1 MDENNIQNNKKE
13 LNNEEKF
20 YPNTNTQNKQ
30 RELIVEQKNLNKQ
43 DEIAIEQNVNK
54 EQNNITDEKNE
65 MSSNNMN
72 NNKNIDNNNP
82 VVKHKKCVPLEIYQ
96 KVYNDKQRLLEQ
108 LEIINNKLQSQMP
121 DDKINLISSLQN
133 KLKIVEKSNKSL
145 ENIVIKQEKNVI
157 NLKSKLAKCEKLLNI
172 KSKELLEKDNII
184 NDLNEKVEEL
194 IEINKNMK
202 NNIKIN
208 EKNEYIK
215 MNDIINN
222 LKNEL
227 EINQKKSELQ
237 INKYNNLQMRYLK
250 LVNKNKKSENE
261 FLLKLSKEHL
271 LSKSKNPFEYLQ
283 MKTMGNTNEV
293 INNQNNK
300 INNDI
305 NLNLPKIFDNNLS
318 ISINNENN
326 NYSLKNKIINEKK
339 HFKTIDNNK

>member
-1 MDENNIQNNKKE
+1 M
-13 LNNEEKF
+13 
-20 YPNTNTQNKQ
+20 T
-30 RELIVEQKNLNKQ
+30 
-43 DEIAIEQNVNK
+43 
-54 EQNNITDEKNE
+54 
-65 MSSNNMN
+65 
-72 NNKNIDNNNP
+72 
-82 VVKHKKCVPLEIYQ
+82 HKKCVPLEIYQ
-96 KVYNDKQRLLEQ
+96 KVFNDKQKLIEQ
-108 LEIINNKLQSQMP
+108 LEIINNKIQTQMP

-145 ENIVIKQEKNVI
+145 ENILIKQEKSI
-157 NLKSKLAKCEKLLNI
+157 ISLKSKLAKCEKLLNT
-172 KSKELLEKDNII
+172 KSKELLVKEKIG
-184 NDLNEKVEEL
+184 EL
-194 IEINKNMK
+194 IETNKNIK

-227 EINQKKSELQ
+227 EIRQKKSELQ
-237 INKYNNLQMRYLK
+237 NNKYNNLQMRYLK

-271 LSKSKNPFEYLQ
+271 LNKSKNPYEYLQ

-339 HFKTIDNNK
+339 HFNTIDNNK

>member
-1 MDENNIQNNKKE
+1 M
-13 LNNEEKF
+13 
-20 YPNTNTQNKQ
+20 T
-30 RELIVEQKNLNKQ
+30 
-43 DEIAIEQNVNK
+43 
-54 EQNNITDEKNE
+54 
-65 MSSNNMN
+65 
-72 NNKNIDNNNP
+72 
-82 VVKHKKCVPLEIYQ
+82 HKKCVPLEIYQ
-96 KVYNDKQRLLEQ
+96 KVFNDKQKLIEQ
-108 LEIINNKLQSQMP
+108 LEIINNKIQTQMP

-145 ENIVIKQEKNVI
+145 ENILIKQEKSI
-157 NLKSKLAKCEKLLNI
+157 ISLKSKLAKCEKLLNT
-172 KSKELLEKDNII
+172 KSKELLVKENII
-184 NDLNEKVEEL
+184 SDLKEKIGEL
-194 IEINKNMK
+194 IETNKNIK

-227 EINQKKSELQ
+227 EIKQKKSELQ

-271 LSKSKNPFEYLQ
+271 LSKSKNPYEYLQ
-283 MKTMGNTNEV
+283 TKTMGNTNEV

>member
-1 MDENNIQNNKKE
+1 M
-13 LNNEEKF
+13 
-20 YPNTNTQNKQ
+20 T
-30 RELIVEQKNLNKQ
+30 
-43 DEIAIEQNVNK
+43 
-54 EQNNITDEKNE
+54 
-65 MSSNNMN
+65 
-72 NNKNIDNNNP
+72 
-82 VVKHKKCVPLEIYQ
+82 HKKCVPLEIYQ
-96 KVYNDKQRLLEQ
+96 KVFNDKQKLIEQ
-108 LEIINNKLQSQMP
+108 LEIINNKIQTQMP

-145 ENIVIKQEKNVI
+145 ENILIKQEKSI
-157 NLKSKLAKCEKLLNI
+157 ISLKSKLAKCEKLLNT
-172 KSKELLEKDNII
+172 KSKELLVKENII
-184 NDLNEKVEEL
+184 SDLKEKIGEL
-194 IEINKNMK
+194 IETNKKIK

-208 EKNEYIK
+208 ENNQYIK

-227 EINQKKSELQ
+227 EIKQKKSELQ

-271 LSKSKNPFEYLQ
+271 LSKSKNPYEYLQ

>member
-1 MDENNIQNNKKE
+1 M
-13 LNNEEKF
+13 
-20 YPNTNTQNKQ
+20 T
-30 RELIVEQKNLNKQ
+30 
-43 DEIAIEQNVNK
+43 
-54 EQNNITDEKNE
+54 
-65 MSSNNMN
+65 
-72 NNKNIDNNNP
+72 
-82 VVKHKKCVPLEIYQ
+82 HKKCVPLEIYQ
-96 KVYNDKQRLLEQ
+96 KVFNDKQKLIEQ
-108 LEIINNKLQSQMP
+108 LEIINNKIQTQMP

-145 ENIVIKQEKNVI
+145 ENILIKQEKSI
-157 NLKSKLAKCEKLLNI
+157 ISLKSKLAKCEKLLNT
-172 KSKELLEKDNII
+172 KSKELLVKENII
-184 NDLNEKVEEL
+184 SDLKEKIGEL
-194 IEINKNMK
+194 IETNKNIK

-227 EINQKKSELQ
+227 EIKQKKSELQ
-237 INKYNNLQMRYLK
+237 NNKYNNLQMRYLK

-271 LSKSKNPFEYLQ
+271 LSKSKNPYEYLQ

-318 ISINNENN
+318 ISVNNENN

>member
-1 MDENNIQNNKKE
+1 M
-13 LNNEEKF
+13 
-20 YPNTNTQNKQ
+20 T
-30 RELIVEQKNLNKQ
+30 
-43 DEIAIEQNVNK
+43 
-54 EQNNITDEKNE
+54 
-65 MSSNNMN
+65 
-72 NNKNIDNNNP
+72 
-82 VVKHKKCVPLEIYQ
+82 HKKCVPLEIYQ
-96 KVYNDKQRLLEQ
+96 KVFNDKQKLIEQ
-108 LEIINNKLQSQMP
+108 LEIINNKIQTQMP

-145 ENIVIKQEKNVI
+145 ENILIKQEKSI
-157 NLKSKLAKCEKLLNI
+157 ISLKSKLAKCEKLLNT
-172 KSKELLEKDNII
+172 KSKELLVKENII
-184 NDLNEKVEEL
+184 SDLKEKIGEL
-194 IEINKNMK
+194 IETNKNIK

-227 EINQKKSELQ
+227 EIRQKKSELQ

-271 LSKSKNPFEYLQ
+271 LNKSKNPYEYLQ